1 MSIADKIDHLVG
13 IFLIGKKPTGSKD
26 PYALRRSAF
35 GLIRIIIENKLNIDL
50 NSMISFTEKV
60 YFDQKNNLNK
70 NFVNQNL
77 NTLNITESKKL
88 EINEFLSQR
97 LAYYL
102 KDKFS
107 QEKIYSIFDSKDE
120 LRPYYIFQKAQK
132 LEDYLSQ
139 RDSQNILKA
148 YKRISSI
155 LIESP
160 ENTKIKESLIKKKEE
175 IVLYKKM
182 LETQNLLRNQ
192 KEKGVSQFSKNL
204 ILLNKFSSP
213 IDNFFDNVQV
223 NSSDKKLKDNRLNIL
238 LMCKKIFQQV
248 CNFSKIL
255 NTK

>member
-1 MSIADKIDHLVG
+1 M
-13 IFLIGKKPTGSKD
+13 
-26 PYALRRSAF
+26 
-35 GLIRIIIENKLNIDL
+35 
-50 NSMISFTEKV
+50 
-60 YFDQKNNLNK
+60 
-70 NFVNQNL
+70 
-77 NTLNITESKKL
+77 
-88 EINEFLSQR
+88 SQR

-107 QEKIYSIFDSKDE
+107 QEKIDSILDSKDE

-139 RDSQNILKA
+139 TDSQNFLKA

-175 IVLYKKM
+175 IILYRKM

-192 KEKGVSQFSKNL
+192 TEKGISQFSENL

-213 IDNFFDNVQV
+213 IDNFFDNVKV
-223 NSSDKKLKDNRLNIL
+223 NITPSKLIESG
-238 LMCKKIFQQV
+238 V
-248 CNFSKIL
+248 
-255 NTK
+255 

>member
-1 MSIADKIDHLVG
+1 M
-13 IFLIGKKPTGSKD
+13 
-26 PYALRRSAF
+26 
-35 GLIRIIIENKLNIDL
+35 
-50 NSMISFTEKV
+50 
-60 YFDQKNNLNK
+60 NK
-70 NFVNQNL
+70 NFVHQNL

-139 RDSQNILKA
+139 RDSQNFLKA

-175 IVLYKKM
+175 IVLYRKM

-192 KEKGVSQFSKNL
+192 TEKGISQFSENL

-223 NSSDKKLKDNRLNIL
+223 NSSDQKLKDNRLNIL
-238 LMCKKIFQQV
+238 LMCKKIFQQI